1 MQGGECTVVVSF
13 SEQDF
18 VIELKNM
25 KPYPFA
31 IVLCDYSITPVNN
44 F

>member
-18 VIELKNM
+18 VIELKTWNRIRL
-25 KPYPFA
+25 PLFSA
-31 IVLCDYSITPVNN
+31 IIL
-44 F
+44 